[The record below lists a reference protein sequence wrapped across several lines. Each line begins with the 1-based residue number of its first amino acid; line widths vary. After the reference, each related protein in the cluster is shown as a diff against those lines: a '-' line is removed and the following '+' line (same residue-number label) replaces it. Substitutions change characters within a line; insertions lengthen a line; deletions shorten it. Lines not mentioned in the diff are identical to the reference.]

1 MSTPYE
7 QDFRITTTGVDE
19 IVELDF
25 PGRCEITKINA
36 VRDGG
41 GAIALDFF
49 SRSFTSPPQKIEH
62 VSKVIGGDFD
72 GKARLHFFAEFGVAR
87 PGDTVAVA
95 GNTVAGYN
103 TDHIVEVVSDDK
115 LEVITDQA
123 YTADGFGGTAT
134 LAIPTAEEELYR
146 VLPQQT
152 GASPLSVIPSTTGD
166 IVLYVNRDPLGN
178 RNIGIKRKIYVK
190 IATVDTYRISITA
203 LLGVAGEG

>member
-7 QDFRITTTGVDE
+7 RDFRVTTVGADE

-25 PGRCEITKINA
+25 PGRCEITKINT
-36 VRDGG
+36 VREGG
-41 GAIALDFF
+41 GTVTLDFF
-49 SRSFTSPPQKIEH
+49 NRGFTSPLQNIEH
-62 VSKVIGGDFD
+62 VSAVVGGDFD
-72 GKARLHFFAEFGVAR
+72 GKTRLHFFAEFGVAR
-87 PGDTVAVA
+87 PGDIIAVA
-95 GNTVAGYN
+95 GNSEGAYN

-115 LEVITDQA
+115 LEVITNV
-123 YTADGFGGTAT
+123 TFTVEGFGGTAT
-134 LAIPTAEEELYR
+134 LAIPSAEEELYR

-152 GASPLSVIPSTTGD
+152 GASPLSVIPSSTGD

-190 IATVDTYRISITA
+190 IAAADTYRIAITS

>member
-7 QDFRITTTGVDE
+7 QDFRVVTTGVDE

-49 SRSFTSPPQKIEH
+49 SRSFTSLPQKIEH

-87 PGDTVAVA
+87 PGDTIAVA
-95 GNTVAGYN
+95 GNSEGAYN
-103 TDHIVEVVSDDK
+103 TDHIVEALSDDK
-115 LEVITDQA
+115 LVCPSPSALIDRGWEQA
-123 YTADGFGGTAT
+123 
-134 LAIPTAEEELYR
+134 
-146 VLPQQT
+146 
-152 GASPLSVIPSTTGD
+152 
-166 IVLYVNRDPLGN
+166 NRSAG
-178 RNIGIKRKIYVK
+178 
-190 IATVDTYRISITA
+190 SE
-203 LLGVAGEG
+203 GVFYHQKSLW